1 MALIWDSMT
10 AVNLVLSVIILV
22 LGYWGYK
29 KSNDKMLL
37 YVGIAFGLFG
47 ISHIATL
54 LGFKESLESVLI
66 IIRTLAYL
74 TVIYAVYTVALK
86 RYAGTKIKSEEVKT
100 CQNI

>member
-1 MALIWDSMT
+1 MEFIWDPIT

-29 KSNDKMLL
+29 KSNDKVPL
-37 YVGIAFGLFG
+37 YIGIAFGLFG
-47 ISHIATL
+47 ISHLATL
-54 LGFKESLESVLI
+54 LDFKQSLESVLI

-86 RYAGTKIKSEEVKT
+86 R
-100 CQNI
+100 

>member
-1 MALIWDSMT
+1 MALIWDPMT

-22 LGYWGYK
+22 LGYWGYR

-86 RYAGTKIKSEEVKT
+86 R
-100 CQNI
+100 

>member
-1 MALIWDSMT
+1 MALIWDPMT

-29 KSNDKMLL
+29 KRNDKMLL
-37 YVGIAFGLFG
+37 YVGTAFGLFG

-54 LGFKESLESVLI
+54 LGYKESLESVLI

-86 RYAGTKIKSEEVKT
+86 R
-100 CQNI
+100 

>member
-1 MALIWDSMT
+1 MAFIWDPIT

-29 KSNDKMLL
+29 KSKDNVSL

-47 ISHIATL
+47 LSHLATI
-54 LGFKESLESVLI
+54 LGLTQSLVSVLI

-74 TVIYAVYTVALK
+74 IVIFAVY
-86 RYAGTKIKSEEVKT
+86 KIAFKL
-100 CQNI
+100 

>member
-1 MALIWDSMT
+1 MAFIWDPIT

-29 KSNDKMLL
+29 KSNDKVPL

-47 ISHIATL
+47 ISHLATL
-54 LGFKESLESVLI
+54 FGFKQSLESVLI

-74 TVIYAVYTVALK
+74 AVIYAVYTVALK
-86 RYAGTKIKSEEVKT
+86 R
-100 CQNI
+100 

>member
-1 MALIWDSMT
+1 MAFIWDPIT

-29 KSNDKMLL
+29 KSNDNVSL

-47 ISHIATL
+47 VSHLATL
-54 LGFKESLESVLI
+54 LGLAQNLVSLLI

-74 TVIYAVYTVALK
+74 IVIFAVYKIAFK
-86 RYAGTKIKSEEVKT
+86 R
-100 CQNI
+100 

>member
-1 MALIWDSMT
+1 MAFIWDPIT

-29 KSNDKMLL
+29 KSNDNVSL

-47 ISHIATL
+47 VSHLATL
-54 LGFKESLESVLI
+54 LGLASLVRVLI

-74 TVIYAVYTVALK
+74 IVIFAVYKIAFK
-86 RYAGTKIKSEEVKT
+86 R
-100 CQNI
+100 